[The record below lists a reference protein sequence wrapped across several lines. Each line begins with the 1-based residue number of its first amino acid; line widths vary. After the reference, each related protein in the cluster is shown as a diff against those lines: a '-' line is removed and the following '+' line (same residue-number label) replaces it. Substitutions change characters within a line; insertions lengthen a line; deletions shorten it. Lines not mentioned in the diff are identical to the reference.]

1 MFSRSAPIPEDY
13 ACESQGPDRGCVFKD
28 EQEAT
33 TADSQGGKLY
43 FGRSRYT
50 GMQCDGGT
58 DPLVPGSAPLEEK
71 PTTPTEPTQ
80 AERCAW
86 GNGPPL
92 CAATVNGQAVCVS
105 CSSTTTTTNDTTTT
119 PAGAGAAPSGITA
132 GTKSTTTT
140 CNGDACETTTTYKN
154 SAGVVTGTVTSTGA
168 GVTGTTG
175 SGSGGGLGEG
185 DTLCD
190 LYPDVAACKVG
201 SFSGT
206 CAAGA
211 AAITCE
217 GDAVQCS
224 MAREQYKR
232 QCEFFEKTG
241 DETTAANQA
250 KQDGVAGATDHPN
263 RNPETQAL
271 GTFDQT
277 DIIGGSCPAD
287 RVLGAGVI
295 GVTIPFSQL
304 CSPAEKLGILLVAW
318 TAVACLGIVFKGT

>member
-1 MFSRSAPIPEDY
+1 M
-13 ACESQGPDRGCVFKD
+13 
-28 EQEAT
+28 
-33 TADSQGGKLY
+33 
-43 FGRSRYT
+43 
-50 GMQCDGGT
+50 
-58 DPLVPGSAPLEEK
+58 
-71 PTTPTEPTQ
+71 
-80 AERCAW
+80 
-86 GNGPPL
+86 
-92 CAATVNGQAVCVS
+92 S